1 MSQTTTR
8 NTALPTLRDELLS
21 QLNTL
26 LRLTRTEEMIT
37 QVRRTQART
46 DAVERELARSAGM
59 CRERAALLRELI
71 PALEG
76 VYDAVGAAVGRL
88 SAAAKTQL
96 EQGTT
101 LPEALFSDLALE
113 HQLLD
118 RARYVKRLGEAA
130 QQPRVVEVM
139 ARLEMAHTATV
150 VWLDSIL
157 TELAAGQPAELR
169 PTTTQAAVASGRR
182 IASSGARHATH
193 AVNRSVAVLGQLQ
206 DRYGHTPGE
215 VSHRVTRGADR
226 AVNIANRRLGRDTN
240 DMLTAGRDAA
250 LNRAESVAPED
261 GNNRTAQDVHDPRA
275 SVGALRV
282 EELPIPDYDTLSAGM
297 AASRIETLHSVYD
310 VEVVLTYERANKA
323 RAGATRAA
331 ETRID
336 ELSPELSDATS

>member
-71 PALEG
+71 PALDG

-139 ARLEMAHTATV
+139 ARLEMAHTAAV

-182 IASSGARHATH
+182 IAFSGARHAAH

-215 VSHRVTRGADR
+215 VSHRVTRGAKR
-226 AVNIANRRLGRDTN
+226 AVNTLRRLGRDTN

-250 LNRAESVAPED
+250 LNRAETVAPEN

-323 RAGATRAA
+323 RAGVIRAA
-331 ETRID
+331 EARID